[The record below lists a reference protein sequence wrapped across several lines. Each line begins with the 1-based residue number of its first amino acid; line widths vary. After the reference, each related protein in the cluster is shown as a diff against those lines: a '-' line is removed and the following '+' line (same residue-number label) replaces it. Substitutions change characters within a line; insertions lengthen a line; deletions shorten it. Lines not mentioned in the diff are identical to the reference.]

1 VTGYLLD
8 TSAVLLLGFEGET
21 IPHRLKAL
29 VGAERRFISHVCAM
43 EMAIKQSIGKLR
55 LPPSFETS
63 FSHGFQQ
70 TVGELSAEILP
81 IDLNHIDML
90 SRLPLN
96 HRDPFDRILVSQAL
110 CEDLTIVSRDRA
122 LRTYPGLNVLEI

>member
-1 VTGYLLD
+1 VSGYLLD
-8 TSAVLLLGFEGET
+8 TNAVLLLGFEGNA
-21 IPHRLKAL
+21 IPRRLKAL
-29 VGAERRFISHVCAM
+29 IDSERRFISHVCAM

-55 LPPSFETS
+55 LPPSFQSS

-70 TVGELSAEILP
+70 TVDELSAEILP
-81 IDLNHIDML
+81 IELSHIDML

-110 CEDLTIVSRDRA
+110 CEDLIVVSRDRV
-122 LRTYPGLNVLEI
+122 LRTYPGLSILEI

>member
-1 VTGYLLD
+1 VSGYLLD
-8 TSAVLLLGFEGET
+8 TNAVLLLGFEGDT
-21 IPHRLKAL
+21 IPHRLRAMI
-29 VGAERRFISHVCAM
+29 GAERRFVSHVCAI

-55 LPPSFETS
+55 LPPSFEMS

-70 TVGELSAEILP
+70 TVDELSAEVLTIELS
-81 IDLNHIDML
+81 HIDML

-110 CEDLTIVSRDRA
+110 CEDLVIVSRDRV
-122 LRTYPGLNVLEI
+122 LRTYPGLSVLEI